1 MVVSSVCLT
10 NHLLSGSLR
19 RCRSGGNIIMVT
31 KSDTGRLR
39 KKKCKLGSRC
49 TGKMFS
55 GAFIDGKR
63 PRGACD
69 GSGRRLFLFLGTWT
83 RQRRCAR
90 SAQRREGGSCER
102 GAIGLEEMRIN
113 HTSLCTGRKERK
125 KERRE
130 GVEALYGYS
139 PVRCF
144 STCASCV
151 YNE

>member
-1 MVVSSVCLT
+1 
-10 NHLLSGSLR
+10 
-19 RCRSGGNIIMVT
+19 MVT
-31 KSDTGRLR
+31 KSDTGGLR

-113 HTSLCTGRKERK
+113 HTSLCTGRNERK
-125 KERRE
+125 KEGREWRPCMDIRRFD
-130 GVEALYGYS
+130 AFLL
-139 PVRCF
+139 VRLVFIMNDTFF
-144 STCASCV
+144 STLKAHV
-151 YNE
+151 